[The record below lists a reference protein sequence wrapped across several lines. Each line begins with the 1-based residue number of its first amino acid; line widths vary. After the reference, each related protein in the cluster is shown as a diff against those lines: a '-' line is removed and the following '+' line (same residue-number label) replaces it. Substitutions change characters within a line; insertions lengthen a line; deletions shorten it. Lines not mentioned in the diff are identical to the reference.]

1 MTNKITLP
9 TSIQED
15 LTLLFSK
22 YSVKTSSPRTVIN
35 LIHDSPKVYPN
46 LFIWL
51 FDTNGYI
58 DNQIKFITV
67 FSGRQYEYVEQRYK
81 YLFGGYKVA
90 KSKTI
95 ELGWFTIPAEYTDTD
110 QFFFTHDEIAE
121 SPFDLSKLVE
131 IPYNGEKENIN

>member
-22 YSVKTSSPRTVIN
+22 YNIKTTSPRTMIN
-35 LIHDSPKVYPN
+35 VLHDNPKVYPN

-58 DNQIKFITV
+58 DNQIKLFVV
-67 FSGRQYEYVEQRYK
+67 FSGHQYEFIEQK
-81 YLFGGYKVA
+81 YSYIFGSFRIA

-95 ELGWFTIPAEYTDTD
+95 DNGWYTVPSDYID
-110 QFFFTHDEIAE
+110 DDYFFFTRDEIAD

-131 IPYNGEKENIN
+131 IPYNDEKENIN